1 MNGHWTHK
9 TVLYVLGKVKLMKK
23 NLMNLQLNE
32 YTLPSI
38 AQISEKMPGGFFIYH
53 ADGEENFIFFNKA
66 LIRICGCETE
76 EEFRELTNNSFKGFV
91 VPEELEEAEKQI
103 WKCINEREDEMD
115 YVQYHIKRK
124 DGSVRKIMDYG
135 HLVHTD
141 TYGDVFYVF
150 VDDMTER
157 MTEENKEYGN
167 AYPHLTLTKKEQYH
181 QVAVSGAIMAFCIN
195 VTNGTIDDEIYEN
208 IDGRF
213 IPILEPAGLQLP
225 CPIIEMVDYYCR
237 DRIIAVYH
245 QPVRD
250 FFNRE
255 KILAAYQNKEYE
267 QFMECTVQKSGIRK
281 RIRITFLLSKDSATG
296 NIIAFCNV
304 KDITDSY
311 RKQLQI
317 EETVRAAELSE
328 AIETINE
335 ALGSGS
341 WSMEFDKNA
350 QMVSCTWS
358 DTFRRMV
365 GAESGEDYPDAVD
378 SWSDMLHPEDKE
390 KTLKAY
396 WDTVNDYS
404 GQKTYNV
411 TYRLKTKNRGYRWFK
426 ALGRLTRRADG
437 SPSTYYGVLMD
448 IDDEVRANEEL
459 IQTRKNLEDA
469 LNAAQHANR
478 AKTTFLN
485 NMSHDIRTPMN
496 AIIGFTSLAAAHID
510 DKQKVQDYLAKI
522 QTSSNHLLSLIN
534 DVLDMSRIESGKV
547 KIEEQEVHLQDIFH
561 DLRTIVQAEVN
572 SKQLDFFMD
581 TVDVEN
587 EDIICDKLRMNQV
600 LLNILSNALKFT
612 KPGGTVS
619 LRVIQKTEA
628 VRGYAKYE
636 FRIKDSGIGMS
647 QDFINHIFEPFE
659 RERTSTVSG
668 IRGTGLGMS
677 ITKNI
682 VDMMGGTIDVYSEV
696 NKGTE
701 FVVTL
706 EFKTCGT
713 KVNYE
718 VIPEL
723 QGLRALVADDDADT
737 CMSIA
742 KMLSVIGMRS
752 DWTTLGK
759 EAVLRTKF
767 AVEQKDEYSA
777 YIIDWLM
784 PDMNGIEVVRRI
796 RNIIGESRPIIILT
810 AYDWTAIEK
819 EAREAG
825 VTAFCSKPL
834 FMSELRD
841 ALTKPY
847 RVSETK
853 TAVSVKADLLKGKN
867 ILLVED
873 NELNQEIAV
882 EILTEAGFVVDT
894 ADDGDMA
901 VSIMSRAKEGQ
912 YDLILMD
919 IQMPKMD
926 GYAATREIR
935 ALSVPEVANIP
946 IIAMTADAFEEDK
959 KKAFEAGMNGH
970 IAKPIDTPKLMGTLE
985 VILNN
990 MEGTA

>member
-1 MNGHWTHK
+1 
-9 TVLYVLGKVKLMKK
+9 
-23 NLMNLQLNE
+23 MNLQLNE

-38 AQISEKMPGGFFIYH
+38 AQISEGMPGGFFIYH
-53 ADGEENFIFFNKA
+53 ADGDENFIFFNKA
-66 LIRICGCETE
+66 VMRICGCETV

-91 VPEELEEAEKQI
+91 VPEELEEVERQI
-103 WKCINEREDEMD
+103 WQCINEREDEMD

-124 DGSVRKIMDYG
+124 DGSVRRIVDYG
-135 HLVHTD
+135 HLVHTEI
-141 TYGDVFYVF
+141 YGDVFYVF

-157 MTEENKEYGN
+157 IVGEQAEDV
-167 AYPHLTLTKKEQYH
+167 HSHFTLTKKEQYR
-181 QVAVSGAIMAFCIN
+181 QVIVSGSIMAFCIN
-195 VTNGTIDDEIYEN
+195 VTDGTIDDEIYEN
-208 IDGRF
+208 ADGKLV
-213 IPILEPAGLQLP
+213 PVLEPAGLRLP
-225 CPIIEMVDYYCR
+225 CPINEMVDYYCR
-237 DRIIAVYH
+237 ARIDSAYHHAV
-245 QPVRD
+245 QD
-250 FFNRE
+250 FFDRE
-255 KILAAYQNKEYE
+255 RILASYKNSEYE
-267 QFMECTVQKSGIRK
+267 QFMEYTVQEGGLKK
-281 RIRITFLLSKDSATG
+281 RRRITFFLSKDSTTG
-296 NIIAFCNV
+296 RLIAICNV
-304 KDITDSY
+304 RDITDSY
-311 RKQLQI
+311 NKQLHI
-317 EETVRAAELSE
+317 EEMTRAAELSE
-328 AIETINE
+328 AIATLNE

-365 GAESGEDYPDAVD
+365 GAKSREDYPDVIE
-378 SWSDMLHPEDKE
+378 SWSNMLHPEDKE

-404 GQKTYNV
+404 GQKTYDV
-411 TYRLKTKNRGYRWFK
+411 IYRLKTRNRGYRWFK

-437 SPSTYYGVLMD
+437 SPVTYYGVFMD
-448 IDDEVRANEEL
+448 IDDEVRAKEEL
-459 IQTRKNLEDA
+459 IRTRKELEDA
-469 LNAAQHANR
+469 LDAAQHANR
-478 AKTTFLN
+478 SKTNFLN

-496 AIIGFTSLAAAHID
+496 AIIGFTSLAAMHID

-547 KIEEQEVHLQDIFH
+547 KIEEQEAHLPDILH
-561 DLRTIVQAEVN
+561 DLCTIVQADIK
-572 SKQLDFFMD
+572 SKQLEFFMD

-587 EDIICDKLRMNQV
+587 EDIICDKLRVNQV

-612 KPGGTVS
+612 KPGGSVS
-619 LRVIQKTEA
+619 FRVTQKRETAE
-628 VRGYAKYE
+628 GYAKYE

-647 QDFINHIFEPFE
+647 RDFISHIFEPFE

-668 IRGTGLGMS
+668 IKGTGLGMS

-682 VDMMGGTIDVYSEV
+682 VDMMGGTIEVYSEV
-696 NKGTE
+696 DKGTE

-706 EFKTCGT
+706 EFKTCAA
-713 KVNYE
+713 KVKYE

-742 KMLSVIGMRS
+742 KMLSVIGMRP

-767 AVEQKDEYSA
+767 AVEQKDEYSV
-777 YIIDWLM
+777 YIIDWLI

-796 RNIIGESRPIIILT
+796 RNIIGEDKPIIILT
-810 AYDWTAIEK
+810 AYDWTEIEK

-825 VTAFCSKPL
+825 VMAFCSKPL
-834 FMSELRD
+834 FMFELRD
-841 ALTKPY
+841 VLTKPY
-847 RVSETK
+847 
-853 TAVSVKADLLKGKN
+853 AVSAARTAESVEIKQFTGKK

-873 NELNQEIAV
+873 NELNKEIAV
-882 EILTEAGFVVDT
+882 EILTEAGFLVDT
-894 ADDGDMA
+894 ADDGDVA
-901 VSIMSRAKEGQ
+901 VSIMSHAKEGQ

-935 ALSVPEVANIP
+935 SLPASEIANTP
-946 IIAMTADAFEEDK
+946 IISMTANAFEEDERRTL
-959 KKAFEAGMNGH
+959 EAGMNGH
-970 IAKPIDTPKLMGTLE
+970 ISKPIDISKLMKTLAE
-985 VILNN
+985 ILK
-990 MEGTA
+990 

>member
-1 MNGHWTHK
+1 
-9 TVLYVLGKVKLMKK
+9 MKIMRK
-23 NLMNLQLNE
+23 KPMNLQLNE

-38 AQISEKMPGGFFIYH
+38 AQISEGMPGGFFIYH
-53 ADGEENFIFFNKA
+53 ADGDENFIFFNKA

-91 VPEELEEAEKQI
+91 VPEELEEAERQI
-103 WKCINEREDEMD
+103 WECINEREDEMD

-124 DGSVRKIMDYG
+124 DGSVHRIMDYG
-135 HLVHTD
+135 HLVHTE

-157 MTEENKEYGN
+157 MAEVQTEYANS
-167 AYPHLTLTKKEQYH
+167 HLHLKLTKKEQYH
-181 QVAVSGAIMAFCIN
+181 QVTVSGAIMAFYIN
-195 VTNGTIDDEIYEN
+195 VTDGTIEDEIYEN
-208 IDGRF
+208 IDGRL
-213 IPILEPAGLQLP
+213 IPMLEPAGLHLP
-225 CPIIEMVDYYCR
+225 CPMNEIADYYCR
-237 DRIIAVYH
+237 NWIDTAYH
-245 QPVRD
+245 QSVRD
-250 FFNRE
+250 FFDQE
-255 KILAAYQNKEYE
+255 KIIASYKNRDYE
-267 QFMECTVQKSGIRK
+267 QFMECTVQKDGIKK
-281 RIRITFLLSKDSATG
+281 RIRITFLLSKDSTTG
-296 NIIAFCNV
+296 KITALCNV

-311 RKQLQI
+311 DKQLHI
-317 EETVRAAELSE
+317 EEMTKAAELSE
-328 AIETINE
+328 AIATLNE

-365 GAESGEDYPDAVD
+365 GAESREDYPDVIE

-404 GQKTYNV
+404 GQKTYDV
-411 TYRLKTKNRGYRWFK
+411 IYRLKTRNRGYRWFK
-426 ALGRLTRRADG
+426 TLGRLTRRADG
-437 SPSTYYGVLMD
+437 SPVTYYGVFMD

-459 IQTRKNLEDA
+459 IQTRKDLEDA
-469 LNAAQHANR
+469 LDAAQHANR
-478 AKTTFLN
+478 SKTTFLN

-496 AIIGFTSLAAAHID
+496 AIIGFTSLAATYID

-547 KIEEQEVHLQDIFH
+547 KIEEQDVHLPDILH
-561 DLRTIVQAEVN
+561 DLRTIVQADIKA
-572 SKQLDFFMD
+572 KQLEFFMD

-587 EDIICDKLRMNQV
+587 EDIVCDKLRVNQV

-628 VRGYAKYE
+628 VKGYAQYE

-647 QDFINHIFEPFE
+647 QDFIKHIFEPFE

-668 IRGTGLGMS
+668 IKGTGLGMS

-682 VDMMGGTIDVYSEV
+682 VDMMGGTIEVYSEV
-696 NKGTE
+696 DKGTE

-706 EFKTCGT
+706 EFKTCVA
-713 KVNYE
+713 KIKYE
-718 VIPEL
+718 TIPEL
-723 QGLRALVADDDADT
+723 QGLRALVADDDADA

-742 KMLSVIGMRS
+742 KMLSVIGMRP

-796 RNIIGESRPIIILT
+796 RNIIGESKPIIILT

-847 RVSETK
+847 RVSK
-853 TAVSVKADLLKGKN
+853 TRTATSIENDRFTGKN

-882 EILTEAGFVVDT
+882 EILTEAGFIVDT
-894 ADDGDMA
+894 ADDGDVA
-901 VSIMSRAKEGQ
+901 VSIMAHAKEGQ

-919 IQMPKMD
+919 IQMPKTD
-926 GYAATREIR
+926 GYAATRKIRTLPDPEI
-935 ALSVPEVANIP
+935 ANTP
-946 IIAMTADAFEEDK
+946 IIAMTANAFEEDRK
-959 KKAFEAGMNGH
+959 RSLEAGMNGH
-970 IAKPIDTPKLMGTLE
+970 IVKPIDIPKLMETLA
-985 VILNN
+985 VILK
-990 MEGTA
+990 